1 MTDYIPNNLEE
12 LYQFPPQ
19 DPHDP
24 VWSGDETIHGM
35 TSVDDPNDDVFESRQ
50 TTAIRKA
57 DGGLDFLNEI
67 ETELRAAFSDGSHEP
82 TRKRKPKLDT
92 IATKDI
98 AADKWRPRNMTIGTN
113 PVKVATESAE
123 RRRIE
128 IRNRTSGVA
137 VGNGRVYLS
146 SVPAV
151 ANGSNTIELD
161 FDALNPDACRVTLY
175 TKDDVFAVC
184 ATGDGAILD
193 IIEEFDM
200 EC

>member
-12 LYQFPPQ
+12 LYQYPDQ
-19 DPHDP
+19 DVHDP
-24 VWSGDETIHGM
+24 VWSGDQTINAM
-35 TSVDDPNDDVFESRQ
+35 TGVDDPNDDVLESRQ

-67 ETELRAAFSDGSHEP
+67 ETELRAAFGDGSHERP
-82 TRKRKPKLDT
+82 RKRKAKLDT
-92 IATKDI
+92 IATKDV
-98 AADKWRPRNMTIGTN
+98 ASDKWRGGNKTIGTS
-113 PVKVATESAE
+113 PVKIATESE
-123 RRRIE
+123 QRLRIE

-146 SVPAV
+146 SIPAV
-151 ANGSNTIELD
+151 ANGTNTIELD
-161 FDALNPDACRVTLY
+161 FDALNPDACRIVLH
-175 TKDDVFAVC
+175 TKDDVYAIC
-184 ATGDGAILD
+184 AAGDGAILD